1 MYVYPFFTEDIDKAG
16 SELSLLDEKISQPTG
31 KGAALGRWSWVL
43 KESKLSKPW
52 RESQ

>member
-31 KGAALGRWSWVL
+31 KGASPGKVVLG
-43 KESKLSKPW
+43 P
-52 RESQ
+52 